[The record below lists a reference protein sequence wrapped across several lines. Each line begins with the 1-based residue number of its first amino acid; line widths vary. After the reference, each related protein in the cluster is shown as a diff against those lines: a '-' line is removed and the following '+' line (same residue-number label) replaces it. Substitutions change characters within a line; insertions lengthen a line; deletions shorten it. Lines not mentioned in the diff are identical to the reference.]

1 MAYNSHHSVISYMF
15 VLLLTQ
21 HKIQQAVVY
30 LTYLDHGSK
39 IGARYSLF
47 TVTVDALG
55 M

>member
-21 HKIQQAVVY
+21 RRIQQAVV
-30 LTYLDHGSK
+30 YLDHGSK

-47 TVTVDALG
+47 TVTVDALASAA
-55 M
+55 